1 MSTSVN
7 VESTLEAIMD
17 SVDHDWRKQDIDDL
31 RAHLEA
37 LVKAQSEWYDTSY
50 AAMSRLVQEAHWQ
63 MEDMET
69 RRKRLETA
77 LQAIIARWEA
87 AKARHGVQVG
97 DPEYIAIARAALT
110 AVAEAKE

>member
-37 LVKAQSEWYDTSY
+37 
-50 AAMSRLVQEAHWQ
+50 
-63 MEDMET
+63 
-69 RRKRLETA
+69 LETA